1 MKIAYYTHP
10 FLLDCD
16 FPLIHEL
23 QNKGHEV
30 LTFISLAPYS
40 LRGSLLDI
48 KKQPQRDDIISASEY
63 SEMLVYADYLN
74 LRNIY
79 FVNRIKSSVL
89 TLAYYRLMNRMCSMI
104 KDFKPD
110 VVHLTYP
117 LDTWEMLLLKF
128 RKKCIMV
135 LHDPLPHSSKQN
147 IRSNITRYLSIKF
160 IPKIVLL
167 NQTQKGAFKKKYH
180 VSEKRIFI
188 NNLGFYDCILNFAP
202 RHTGNS
208 RKNILFFGLIS
219 PYKGLEYLC
228 KAMIEIHKSHSDINL
243 IIAGGGHLY
252 FDFTPYKG
260 LDYIELRNHYIGME
274 ELAFLLSH
282 TEFVVCPY
290 KDATQSGVIMTAFA
304 MECPIVAS
312 NVGAL
317 KEQIEDGKTGLLIP
331 PCNVK
336 ALSDAIKHL
345 IENPDVLERMRYN
358 IRQFNLSGKN
368 SWRAIAEKYLEIYK
382 L

>member
-1 MKIAYYTHP
+1 MRIAYYTHP

-23 QNKGHEV
+23 QDKGHEV
-30 LTFISLAPYS
+30 LTFISLAPHS

-48 KKQPQRDDIISASEY
+48 KKQPQRDDVISASEY
-63 SEMLVYADYLN
+63 PEMLVYANYLN
-74 LRNIY
+74 IQNIY
-79 FVNRIKSSVL
+79 FANRIKSSVL
-89 TLAYYRLMNRMCSMI
+89 TLAYYQLMNRVCGMI
-104 KDFKPD
+104 EDFNPD

-117 LDTWEMLLLKF
+117 LDTWEMLLFKF
-128 RKKCIMV
+128 RKKCMLV
-135 LHDPLPHSSKQN
+135 LHDPFPHSGKQN
-147 IRSNITRYLSIKF
+147 IRSNIARYLSIRF
-160 IPKIVLL
+160 TPKIVLL
-167 NQTQKGAFKKKYH
+167 NQTQKDVFKNKYK

-188 NNLGFYDCILNFAP
+188 NSLGSYNCILNFAP
-202 RHTGNS
+202 KHTENN
-208 RKNILFFGLIS
+208 RRNILFFGLIS
-219 PYKGLEYLC
+219 PYKGLENLC
-228 KAMIEIHKSHSDINL
+228 KAMIEIHKSHPDVTL

-252 FDFTPYKG
+252 FDFTPYKD

-317 KEQIEDGKTGLLIP
+317 KEQIEDGKTGLLVP
-331 PCNVK
+331 PDDVK
-336 ALSDAIKHL
+336 ALSDAMKNL
-345 IENPDVLERMRYN
+345 IENPDALKRMRYN

-368 SWRAIAEKYLEIYK
+368 SWRVIAEKYIEIYK
-382 L
+382 Q

>member
-228 KAMIEIHKSHSDINL
+228 KAMIEIHKNHSDVTL

-252 FDFTPYKG
+252 FDFTPYKN

-274 ELAFLLSH
+274 ELALLLSH

-290 KDATQSGVIMTAFA
+290 KDATQSGVVMTAFA

>member
-317 KEQIEDGKTGLLIP
+317 KEQIEDGKTGLLVP
-331 PCNVK
+331 PGDVK
-336 ALSDAIKHL
+336 ALSDAIKNL
-345 IENPDVLERMRYN
+345 IENPSALERMRYN

-382 L
+382 R